1 MSTTHTPGPWLYE
14 PETETIRSVKENY
27 WLASMES
34 FEGEVSNEANARLI
48 ASAPELL
55 EALRALHEY
64 TRALSAGYRNALTEA
79 EDELYTQVSAAIA
92 KATTPNA

>member
-55 EALRALHEY
+55 EALRG
-64 TRALSAGYRNALTEA
+64 TMKALSRMIDKHDPDSIEA
-79 EDELYTQVSAAIA
+79 EWIGEAHEAIT